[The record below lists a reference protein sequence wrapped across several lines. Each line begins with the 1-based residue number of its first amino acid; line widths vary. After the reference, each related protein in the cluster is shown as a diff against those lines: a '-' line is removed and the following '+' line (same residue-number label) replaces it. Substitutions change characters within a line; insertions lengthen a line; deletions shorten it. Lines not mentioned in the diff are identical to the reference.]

1 MYFDRFETAGAVLS
15 IDLDQVAANW
25 QALNQA
31 TPGANCAAV
40 LKANAYGLGAV
51 PVAKKLAATGCR
63 VFFVAH
69 IDEGIGIRK
78 LLPTDCEVIVLHGA
92 PPGGERV
99 LREEN
104 LIPVL
109 NSLPQLQA
117 WSKLAQDSQRRLPA
131 LLHVDTGMARTGLAA
146 QDVARL
152 ADTPGAWNGIDLR
165 YVMSHLVSAEI
176 QESPLNAAQR
186 SEFARL
192 RALLP
197 AARASLANSSGIFL
211 GSDFHYDLAR
221 PGAALYGVAPVKG
234 QPNPMRP
241 VLRLQ
246 AKVIQVRD
254 IAAGTPVGYGATWT
268 AARPARI
275 ATISAG
281 YADGLL
287 RSLSSRGV
295 AYWQGQALPV
305 VGIVSMDTITL
316 DVSALPRHAL
326 QPGDPVDLLNE
337 QQTVDT
343 LAAQANTIGYEI
355 LTSLGNRYC
364 RRYLNT

>member
-1 MYFDRFETAGAVLS
+1 MSFDRFETAGAVLS
-15 IDLDQVAANW
+15 IDLDRLAANW
-25 QALNQA
+25 QTLDLA
-31 TPGANCAAV
+31 TPGTNCAAV
-40 LKANAYGLGAV
+40 LKADAYGLGAL
-51 PVAKKLAATGCR
+51 PVARKLAATGCR

-69 IDEGIGIRK
+69 IDEGIAIRK
-78 LLPTDCEVIVLHGA
+78 VLPGDCEVIVLHGA

-104 LIPVL
+104 LVPVL
-109 NSLPQLQA
+109 NSMQQLQA
-117 WSKLAQDSQRRLPA
+117 WRRLAQDGQRRLPA
-131 LLHVDTGMARTGLAA
+131 LLHIDTGMARTGLSA

-165 YVMSHLVSAEI
+165 YVMSHLVAAED
-176 QESPLNAAQR
+176 QESPLNTAQR
-186 SEFARL
+186 NEFERL

-197 AARASLANSSGIFL
+197 AARGSLANSSGIFL
-211 GSDFHYDLAR
+211 GGDFHYDLAR

-234 QPNPMRP
+234 QPNPMLP
-241 VLRLQ
+241 VVRLQ

-268 AARPARI
+268 ATRPTRI

-316 DVSALPRHAL
+316 DASALPRNAL

-337 QQTVDT
+337 QQSVDV

-364 RRYLNT
+364 RRYLNI